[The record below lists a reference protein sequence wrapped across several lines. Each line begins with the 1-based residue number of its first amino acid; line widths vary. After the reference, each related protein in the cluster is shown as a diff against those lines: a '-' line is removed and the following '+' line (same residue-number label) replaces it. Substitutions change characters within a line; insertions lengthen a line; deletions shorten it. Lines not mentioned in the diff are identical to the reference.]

1 MNAAKANRDG
11 LPDRSREAVLESCY
25 RHRLLSTSQ
34 VRTLHFPAHT
44 LRQAQHVLASLVA
57 SGQVASARNNRNDE
71 AVWYVTDG
79 GAQLLES
86 AGYVSIRRHR
96 VTADSA
102 RGPLREHTL
111 GVNAV
116 GVAFVVAARAHGD
129 ECSTADWSH
138 EHAFRVSERRG
149 GQGGDMLVTDAI
161 LHYTLCDR
169 DEEWPLV
176 RFVELDRGTESVGR
190 LAEKLRD
197 YALLHAYRPK
207 ARRGAAQNGPPSRG
221 WQDRFI
227 VFPKVLVVL
236 TGRDQATLV
245 RRRNTLLHLCSADR
259 VMSRSEV
266 VITITTLAELCDR
279 GPFAPIFWSPNL
291 EGPVDLVG
299 DGPKPG
305 QQQPLELGLAPTHPV
320 NSPAAP
326 STAAGER
333 PPRPRV
339 AGVPVS
345 QLQLITPK
353 A

>member
-1 MNAAKANRDG
+1 MTAKQDG

-34 VRTLHFPAHT
+34 VRMLHFPAHT
-44 LRQAQHVLASLVA
+44 LRQAQHVLAALTVA
-57 SGQVASARNNRNDE
+57 GHVASARNNRNDE
-71 AVWYVTDG
+71 AVWYTTEA
-79 GAQLLES
+79 GAQLVES

-96 VTADSA
+96 VTAESA

-116 GVAFVVAARAHGD
+116 GVAFVVAARGRGD
-129 ECSTADWSH
+129 ECSAADWSH
-138 EHAFRVSERRG
+138 EHAFRVSDRRSG
-149 GQGGDMLVTDAI
+149 AGGDTLVTDAI
-161 LHYTLCDR
+161 LHYTLCEH

-197 YALLHAYRPK
+197 YVLLHAYRPK
-207 ARRGAAQNGPPSRG
+207 ARRGAGQSGAAGRG

-236 TGRDQATLV
+236 AGRDQATLV

-259 VMSRSEV
+259 LMSRSEV
-266 VITITTLAELCDR
+266 VITITTLAELSER

-299 DGPKPG
+299 EGTQPG
-305 QQQPLELGLAPTHPV
+305 QQQPLELGLPTTPV
-320 NSPAAP
+320 NSPARAP
-326 STAAGER
+326 TAGER
-333 PPRPRV
+333 PPRVRA
-339 AGVPVS
+339 AGAARS
-345 QLQLITPK
+345 QLQLLTPEG